1 MPDRDEILAI
11 LDDGAR
17 GFRLPALD
25 NGFVYLAATRLSVH
39 GSAEDWAVVF
49 EIFGFSPRQ
58 ADPDLGVTTF
68 ASRLHERDAPET
80 YASREAYEAYLANN
94 PNSDSRFFH
103 PLDDEAWQDPEHD
116 LVAIGAGSVRIRGA
130 THTLPEIGTYAD
142 HDIHL
147 GSSPRV
153 ATFELCRYL
162 ADVARD
168 EVLATPAERRVSVLP
183 GLQELLVLDAW
194 NHPDIVMGERPSR
207 SETFQQL
214 AEVLVHS
221 DGRRYRPSLAPN
233 THWRNWPG
241 GGQL

>member
-17 GFRLPALD
+17 SFRFPALD
-25 NGFVYLAATRLSVH
+25 NGYVYLAATRLSVH
-39 GSAEDWAVVF
+39 GSAADWAFVF
-49 EIFGFSPRQ
+49 EVFGFSPRN
-58 ADPDLGVTTF
+58 ADPDLQVTTF
-68 ASRLHERDAPET
+68 ASRPHERDAPET
-80 YASREAYEAYLANN
+80 FASRQAYEAYLANN

-103 PLDDEAWQDPEHD
+103 PLDDDAWQDPEGD
-116 LVAIGAGSVRIRGA
+116 LVAIGAGSVRIRGSRHA
-130 THTLPEIGTYAD
+130 LPAIGAYAD
-142 HDIHL
+142 HGIRL
-147 GSSPRV
+147 VSSPRV

-168 EVLATPAERRVSVLP
+168 DVLATPVERRVSVAP
-183 GLQELLVLDAW
+183 GLDELLVLDGW
-194 NHPDIVMGERPSR
+194 NHPDIVMGERPSQ

-214 AEVLVHS
+214 ADVVVQR
-221 DGRRYRPSLAPN
+221 DATRYRPSSAAN